1 MNINKAYTK
10 LKISIL
16 TTIVLSF
23 ISISVFG
30 QIFDSEQNPL
40 SVKWRQINSNGFT
53 FIYPTEL
60 EKEVQR
66 MANTISHIYPQV
78 GQSLNRQKTYIPIIF
93 QNRGTIANGFVQL
106 APKKVQFYTT
116 PPQQFDSQDWLNNLA
131 VHELRHV
138 AQFDKITV
146 GKAHPFPEE
155 IYFAYMGLSIPTWFF
170 EGDAVNTETSLT
182 NVGRGRQPSWIMP
195 FRTSLLSG
203 KKFSYS
209 KAYFGSNKDQTP
221 GYYQLG
227 YVMVANLKKEF
238 GESIQDSLL
247 TSIHNRPLRLY
258 PFSQSLKEFTGSNTK
273 NYYLKTLTQLEN
285 EWKKQDELNN
295 SENYESLNRPA
306 KYASSYFLPTGLTN
320 NHILALKQTKAE
332 TATFVVIDEAKN
344 EKELLKI
351 GYQEQPWFSY
361 GDGKLVWDEIRF
373 DPRYRQRSH
382 SVICMYNF
390 ATHTKR
396 QLTFKTRLF
405 SPALSADGKKIVA
418 VQIDLS
424 NQSNLVEVDSQTG
437 KISKTYPN
445 LENYSLQTP
454 ALNTDGTQ
462 LCWISVSEKGKS
474 LWLQDKSG
482 KRTQLITK
490 TTQQLGRPTF
500 IGNEI
505 AFNAHLGGID
515 NIYSVN
521 PTDKK
526 ITALTASKYG
536 AFNPSLST
544 DSKSIIFNN
553 YQVMGYEIAKTP
565 ISHREIQEN
574 HFVYF
579 GATADKQEKNSSIFK
594 SIPDSTYQ
602 SKSYQP
608 LAHLFNFHSL
618 SPTIDE
624 DDRLGLHLKS
634 NDLLNIFDF
643 SAGIDYYSDL
653 RKVAYTAGFSFKS
666 LYPILNARLTNRP
679 RTGFYRLGNVINQ
692 ANWRENYLDIKA
704 TVPLNF
710 SAYNHNYGFLAELGT
725 SYTQRNFAPREA
737 LLFNKTIKFPVNY
750 KLGFS
755 HSVRTAERDVA
766 PKWAQTINVSY
777 FNQPFDKRLTG
788 DLFAFESAFY
798 FPGIAKNHSFMASFN
813 YQESSGSLKFNTEI
827 NTVYGY
833 GQINAKSE
841 LRNTLLLNYRFPF
854 AFPDAEIGSLAYIRN
869 LRGGVFSHYENI
881 GSETNIT
888 QPKTFGFELRSNI
901 NLLRY
906 QPVVDLG
913 ARVVFVNK
921 TYNQNPILELLF
933 NYSF

>member
-1 MNINKAYTK
+1 MNINKQYIK

-16 TTIVLSF
+16 NIVLLSF
-23 ISISVFG
+23 ISVSSFG

-53 FIYPTEL
+53 LIYPTEL
-60 EKEVQR
+60 EKEAQR
-66 MANTISHIYPQV
+66 MANTIGHIYPQV
-78 GQSLNRQKTYIPIIF
+78 GQSLNRQKTSIPIVF
-93 QNRGTIANGFVQL
+93 QNRGTLANGFVQL

-138 AQFDKITV
+138 AQFDKITG

-170 EGDAVNTETSLT
+170 EGDAVSTETSLT

-221 GYYQLG
+221 GYYQMG
-227 YVMVANLKKEF
+227 YLMVSSLRKEF
-238 GESIQDSLL
+238 GKNIVDSLL
-247 TSIHNRPLRLY
+247 TAIHDRPLRLY
-258 PFSQSLKEFTGSNTK
+258 PFSQSLKEFTGNTTRK
-273 NYYLKTLTQLEN
+273 YYLKTATQLEN
-285 EWKKQDELNN
+285 DWKKQDELNK
-295 SENYESLNRPA
+295 SENYKSLNRPA
-306 KYASSYFLPTGLTN
+306 KYASSYFLPTELAN
-320 NHILALKQTKAE
+320 QQILALKQTKAE
-332 TATFVVIDEAKN
+332 TAAFVVIDEDKN
-344 EKELLKI
+344 EKELIKI

-361 GDGKLVWDEIRF
+361 GNGILVWDEIRF
-373 DPRYRQRSH
+373 DPRYKQRSY
-382 SVICMYNF
+382 SVICMYDF
-390 ATHTKR
+390 ASKTKR

-405 SPALSADGKKIVA
+405 SPALSGDGKKIIA

-424 NQSNLVEVDSQTG
+424 NRSNLVALDPQTG
-437 KISKTYPN
+437 KITTNYPN
-445 LENYSLQTP
+445 PENLILQTP
-454 ALNTDGTQ
+454 ALSTDGSQ
-462 LCWISVSEKGKS
+462 LCWTSINEKGKS
-474 LWLQDKSG
+474 LWLKDKTG
-482 KRTQLITK
+482 KTTQLISETN
-490 TTQQLGRPTF
+490 QQLSRPVF
-500 IGNEI
+500 IGEEI
-505 AFNAHLGGID
+505 AFNASLNGID
-515 NIYSVN
+515 NIYNVS
-521 PTDKK
+521 PISKK
-526 ITALTASKYG
+526 ITALTAAKYG
-536 AFNPSLST
+536 AFNPSLSA
-544 DSKSIIFNN
+544 DGKSILFNN
-553 YQVMGYEIAKTP
+553 YQLMGYEIAKTP
-565 ISHREIQEN
+565 LSPKEIQEN

-579 GATADKQEKNSSIFK
+579 GAAAEKQENTVNVFKN
-594 SIPDSTYQ
+594 IPDSTYQ

-624 DDRLGLHLKS
+624 DDRLGLLLKS

-643 SAGIDYYSDL
+643 SAGINYYSDL
-653 RKVAYTAGFSFKS
+653 RKVAYTAGFSYKS
-666 LYPILNARLTNRP
+666 LYPILSTTFTNRP
-679 RTGFYRLGNVINQ
+679 RTAFYRLGNAINQ

-704 TVPLNF
+704 TVPLSF
-710 SAYNHNYGFLAELGT
+710 STYHRNYGFLAEIGA
-725 SYTQRNFAPREA
+725 SYTQRNFAPKEA
-737 LLFNKTIKFPVNY
+737 LLFNKTIKFPMNY

-755 HSVRTAERDVA
+755 HSVRAAERDVA
-766 PKWAQTINVSY
+766 PKWAQIINLSY
-777 FNQPFDKRLTG
+777 YNQPFDKRLTG

-798 FPGIAKNHSFMASFN
+798 FPGIAKNHSFMASFD
-813 YQESSGSLKFNTEI
+813 YQESSGILKFNNEI

-869 LRGGVFSHYENI
+869 LRGGIFSHYENI
-881 GSETNIT
+881 GTETNLT
-888 QPKTFGFELRSNI
+888 QPKTFGFELRSSI

-921 TYNQNPILELLF
+921 IYNQNPILELLF